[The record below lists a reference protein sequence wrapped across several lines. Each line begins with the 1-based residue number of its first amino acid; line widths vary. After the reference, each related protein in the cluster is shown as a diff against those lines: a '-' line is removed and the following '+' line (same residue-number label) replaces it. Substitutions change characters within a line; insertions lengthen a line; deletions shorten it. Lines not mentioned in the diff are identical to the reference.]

1 MRVTALS
8 TWSWLDHPVSGLPH
22 ATERPV
28 QTRFRFGSECTI
40 LNLATYEQLAGSL
53 CKRHAVTP
61 YKMELR
67 PLVGIRFQVL
77 FHSPLGVLFTFPSR
91 Y

>member
-1 MRVTALS
+1 
-8 TWSWLDHPVSGLPH
+8 
-22 ATERPV
+22 
-28 QTRFRFGSECTI
+28 
-40 LNLATYEQLAGSL
+40 ATYEQLAGSL

-61 YKMELR
+61 HKVELR